1 MITVNQYGKMSV
13 QLTNGEHSIIA
24 DVSKETGGEDE
35 GLNPHELV
43 EAALGACTTLTL
55 ELYARRKNW
64 DLTNLVVNVKII
76 KETKESSVI
85 ERTLTFGDQTT
96 PEQRARLLEIAN
108 KCPIHNLLESNIK
121 VETHEK

>member
-96 PEQRARLLEIAN
+96 PEQRARLMEIAN